1 AAVGTTTRC
10 KFSTKKFSRTI
21 YKSRVVCRNVCMCV
35 CENLCV
41 GCIREALH
49 IFFGLKFRRNSVNCQ
64 MKRGS
69 LIGRTFQALVNA
81 ADRDAI
87 SGWGAVVYI
96 IEKDKITEKHVKTRM
111 D

>member
-1 AAVGTTTRC
+1 MT
-10 KFSTKKFSRTI
+10 
-21 YKSRVVCRNVCMCV
+21 NP
-35 CENLCV
+35 
-41 GCIREALH
+41 
-49 IFFGLKFRRNSVNCQ
+49 IFNTQ
-64 MKRGS
+64 Y
-69 LIGRTFQALVNA
+69 LIETSQALVNA